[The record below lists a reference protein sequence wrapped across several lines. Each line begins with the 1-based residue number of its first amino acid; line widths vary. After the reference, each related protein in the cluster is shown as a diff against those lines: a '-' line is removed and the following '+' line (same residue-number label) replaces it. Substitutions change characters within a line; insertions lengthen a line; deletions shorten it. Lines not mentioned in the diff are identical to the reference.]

1 MNISQAEYIKYRI
14 QRSDEFFK
22 DAELLADNGRWQSCV
37 NRLYYSTFHL
47 IDALLSL
54 DGISAKTHEGLKTKF
69 LQLYVKTDKI
79 NKSFGKLYTQLLD
92 WRNESDY
99 SVFVEFSRNEV
110 LPLLQS
116 VRNLNEILPE
126 KIESKS

>member
-1 MNISQAEYIKYRI
+1 MNDSQADYIQYRI

-37 NRLYYSTFHL
+37 NRLYYSSFHL

-69 LQLYVKTDKI
+69 LQLYVKTDEI
-79 NKSFGKLYTQLLD
+79 NKELGKLYSQLLD
-92 WRNESDY
+92 WRHESDY
-99 SVFVEFSRNEV
+99 SIFVEFDRNEV
-110 LPLLQS
+110 LPLIQR
-116 VRNLNEILPE
+116 VRNLNEILLE
-126 KIESKS
+126 KIKSKS